1 VEDIDAS
8 VGGVKVVFRPS
19 DKEPPEHLSRW
30 TLYDVYVEDEHM
42 GLATDTGERPTGRSE
57 ERFWRALEGDAYQ
70 VGEALSQDEL
80 AGAFVRWYHG
90 VGGGSR
96 E

>member
-1 VEDIDAS
+1 MEDIEAS
-8 VGGVKVVFRPS
+8 VGEVKVLLRPS

-30 TLYDVYVEDEHM
+30 TLYDVYVEGEYM
-42 GLATDTGERPTGRSE
+42 GLATDTGERPTNRAN
-57 ERFWRALEGDAYQ
+57 ERIWRALEGDAYQ

-80 AGAFVRWYHG
+80 AGVFVRWYHG
-90 VGGGSR
+90 ARGSFS